1 MMQRGLFALSPT
13 PSESLNLSL
22 PAARSPFSSIPYAK
36 VRVSLPTNPPSY
48 SPIRQITVTGSAAPN
63 CLLLASGWLVPILN
77 S

>member
-22 PAARSPFSSIPYAK
+22 PAARSPFSPISYAK
-36 VRVSLPTNPPSY
+36 VRVSLLTSPSY
-48 SPIRQITVTGSAAPN
+48 SPIRQITVTGSTAPN